1 MSKTTIID
9 LGIDFFLY
17 DWSLELFI
25 ILSSRKTRKTWK
37 YQETRDF
44 GVFLK
49 AGTGKSFIG
58 SLILKAIYAHSDQK
72 ILRPELSKYRGRL
85 TYPERV
91 DAADTQSPPDLRGL
105 QDFMIFVNH
114 HEPETEISNV
124 LDRDFNPNS
133 SKKKM
138 FEAQMTL
145 QCVRYLGQ
153 QGYGTDKIV
162 GLTQYCTL
170 VNYVCSLTNYASQL
184 TRY

>member
-1 MSKTTIID
+1 
-9 LGIDFFLY
+9 
-17 DWSLELFI
+17 
-25 ILSSRKTRKTWK
+25 
-37 YQETRDF
+37 
-44 GVFLK
+44 
-49 AGTGKSFIG
+49 
-58 SLILKAIYAHSDQK
+58 
-72 ILRPELSKYRGRL
+72 
-85 TYPERV
+85 
-91 DAADTQSPPDLRGL
+91 
-105 QDFMIFVNH
+105 MIFVNH

-184 TRY
+184 TRYWTIWILMILWPLVWCPRRLLAYKSRESVYQQSVRFQRIHTMPSHFITLLHWLSQTRSARAAWINSWNSKHTKMSAGWAWETSTTW